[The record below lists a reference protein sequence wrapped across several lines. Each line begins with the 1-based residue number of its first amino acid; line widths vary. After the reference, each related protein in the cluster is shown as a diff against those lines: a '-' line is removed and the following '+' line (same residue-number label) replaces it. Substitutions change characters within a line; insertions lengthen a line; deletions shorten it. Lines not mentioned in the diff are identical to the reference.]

1 LATCEYTAAPGAIS
15 VFGLMNSFDGFDMII
30 SVLRPRRRT
39 KYLLAHGLLA
49 FTSCQNGLRSPGNVG
64 RVSPISRNSRP
75 PEALLLDDPF
85 HLAERELGR

>member
-1 LATCEYTAAPGAIS
+1 LATCEYTAAAGAIS

-30 SVLRPRRRT
+30 SVLRPRRRA
-39 KYLLAHGLLA
+39 KYLLAHGLPPSLPA
-49 FTSCQNGLRSPGNVG
+49 KTACDLPGNVG

-75 PEALLLDDPF
+75 PEALLLDGPF